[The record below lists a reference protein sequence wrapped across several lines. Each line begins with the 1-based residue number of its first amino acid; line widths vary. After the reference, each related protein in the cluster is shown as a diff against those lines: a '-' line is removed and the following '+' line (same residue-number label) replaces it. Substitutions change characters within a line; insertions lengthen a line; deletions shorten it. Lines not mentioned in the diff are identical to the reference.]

1 MQVDRVVRFPV
12 LTYEVKEKEVL
23 VTLNYSFR
31 KGKLPQD
38 WNSIYPTLL
47 DEAKVLAEP
56 RGSYII
62 RKIAFRDASGIHLK
76 NTSFVLPGSD
86 MKKLLINSSM
96 VAIFAVTIGKSLED
110 NVASLVKSGRYT
122 EGVILD
128 AVGSVLVDSVADSI
142 NEIIKREAQ
151 MFGYKTTPRY
161 SPGYGDLSIQTQPY
175 FLKEVDGEWL
185 GISLSDTNL
194 MIPQKSVTALLG
206 IF

>member
-1 MQVDRVVRFPV
+1 M
-12 LTYEVKEKEVL
+12 
-23 VTLNYSFR
+23 
-31 KGKLPQD
+31 
-38 WNSIYPTLL
+38 
-47 DEAKVLAEP
+47 
-56 RGSYII
+56 
-62 RKIAFRDASGIHLK
+62 
-76 NTSFVLPGSD
+76 LPGSD

-142 NEIIKREAQ
+142 NEIIKREVQ

-161 SPGYGDLSIQTQPY
+161 SPGYGDLSIQAQPY